1 MADGA
6 ERRTARTYGMSK
18 SENHS
23 LERAGGAGDPEAAME
38 ETRKERILVIGVG
51 GGGSN
56 AVDRMIQVG
65 IDGVEYVAANTDAQ
79 ALRLSEAPLTVNLGP
94 KAVEGLGVGGQP
106 ELGAIAAEES
116 QEVLARAMEG
126 AHVVFVACGLGGGTG
141 TGASP
146 LIAELARSQG
156 SLTVAVVTLPFA
168 FEGGRRRGIAEEG
181 LAKLRQVADA
191 TVAIPNDRLVQ
202 LIDDGTSLDVAFRIA
217 DDVLRQGVQGITELV
232 TKTGLINLDLNHI
245 RALMQAAGR
254 VLFSIGQG
262 RGEDK
267 AVSAAEAAISSPL
280 TDIRS
285 VAGSTGALVN
295 VVGGPDLTLPEV
307 KDAVEVVGRAMA
319 PDAEIIFGAG
329 LDPNMAG
336 QAQVTLI
343 AVGMPESGAVP
354 QPVPVF
360 RKSAD
365 RPKAPDWVVGAPEE
379 SDSSPF
385 SVESDLDVP
394 AFIRRRRR
402 AWKET

>member
-1 MADGA
+1 MQ
-6 ERRTARTYGMSK
+6 ERPR
-18 SENHS
+18 
-23 LERAGGAGDPEAAME
+23 
-38 ETRKERILVIGVG
+38 ERILVIGVG

-65 IDGVEYVAANTDAQ
+65 IEGVEYVAANTDAQ
-79 ALRLSEAPLTVNLGP
+79 ALRLSEAPVTVTLGP

-116 QEVLARAMEG
+116 REVLARAMEG

-156 SLTVAVVTLPFA
+156 ALTVAVVTLPFA
-168 FEGGRRRGIAEEG
+168 FEGGRRRGIAAEG
-181 LAKLRQVADA
+181 LARLRQVADT

-202 LIDDGTSLDVAFRIA
+202 LIDNGTSLDVAFRIA

-232 TKTGLINLDLNHI
+232 TKTGLINLDLNHV
-245 RALMQAAGR
+245 RALMQGAGR
-254 VLFSIGQG
+254 ALLSIGQG

-267 AVSAAEAAISSPL
+267 AVSAAEAAIDSPL

-285 VAGSTGALVN
+285 VAGATGALIN

-307 KDAVEVVGRAMA
+307 KDAVEIVGRAMA

-329 LDPNMAG
+329 VDPNMAG
-336 QAQVTLI
+336 RAQVTLI
-343 AVGMPESGAVP
+343 AVGMPESGGVP

-360 RKSAD
+360 RKGAD
-365 RPKAPDWVVGAPEE
+365 RKQAPDWVVAG
-379 SDSSPF
+379 SDEAASSPF
-385 SVESDLDVP
+385 LVESDLDVP
-394 AFIRRRRR
+394 AFIRRRR